1 MAKVQGLLPSM
12 VKSLKNMDGVLVVE
26 AVQDLKTIFKEQGKK
41 LTDNSV
47 CVEMLQILLPHFVDV
62 RHREWIREVITWVA
76 ILSPFTSPQM
86 GPGQS
91 WFRLEEGTPQP
102 SYFSRREMLCDVFP
116 EKVDLQPPVSLM
128 EHFLAVPSRGTFF
141 QLPQKHL

>member
-76 ILSPFTSPQM
+76 ILPPFTSPQM
-86 GPGQS
+86 GSGQS
-91 WFRLEEGTPQP
+91 CFRLEEGTPQP
-102 SYFSRREMLCDVFP
+102 SYFSRRELLCDVFP

-128 EHFLAVPSRGTFF
+128 EHFFGSPI
-141 QLPQKHL
+141 